1 MSASLRLTAQHR
13 GRTEELRCMPALGK
27 MHIVVRHVC
36 IVQEAKPGRA
46 LGVRKATAPVALLGP
61 ASMGAATAWV

>member
-1 MSASLRLTAQHR
+1 
-13 GRTEELRCMPALGK
+13 MPALGK